1 MDISLLMRIAQITNI
16 VLLIVPLFDFAK
28 GEDPMFVFGK
38 IIGVVGALAWAVLAI
53 IALVLVVAICI
64 AVCVFLSPLFLVCLI
79 GSLILSRSC

>member
-1 MDISLLMRIAQITNI
+1 MDIAILTRIAQITNI
-16 VLLIVPLFDFAK
+16 VLLIVPLFAFAN

-64 AVCVFLSPLFLVCLI
+64 AVCVFLAPLFLVCLI
-79 GSLILSRSC
+79 GSLILSRSR